1 MTRTHSTGFQEAS
14 QLMDFRLSTEQAL
27 FQRTVRE
34 FAERALQPRARQID
48 SARQG
53 IPDEIIREMAG
64 LGLFGVTIP
73 EEYGGA
79 AMPGDEIVYATLAIH
94 ELARADLSMSVPVYT
109 LLCQGWGF
117 LLARHGTEEA
127 KREIL
132 PRVASGEWFLG
143 IATTEAG
150 GGSDL
155 ANIKS
160 TARHDGDRLV
170 INGEKTYIS
179 GAEEATSRGGGHL
192 TLFRTDV
199 AAGHRGMTFAYVP
212 AGAPGVS
219 TTLLDDV
226 GRGGLSTGAFR
237 YQDVEIPTRYVLG
250 EINRGFYVNME
261 GFNAARTLVASAC
274 VGGAERALEM
284 GRDCV
289 KERVAFGRPLANF
302 EGISFEIAEDR
313 ARLEMLRHFLLRSA
327 WMIDQH
333 YKDGSVT
340 QREINEAVAAC
351 KLSAPSLCLDV
362 VKHAL
367 MYHGAFGF
375 TKDCPLE
382 MAYRGVLSYLV
393 GAEGGAN
400 IMKLIIAREFIGAE
414 AIPYR

>member
-1 MTRTHSTGFQEAS
+1 
-14 QLMDFRLSTEQAL
+14 MDFRLSPEQEL
-27 FQRTVRE
+27 FRRTVRQ
-34 FAERALQPRARQID
+34 FAERSLAPRSREID
-48 SARQG
+48 SVRKG
-53 IPDEIIREMAG
+53 IPEEIIREMAG

-79 AMPGDEIVYATLAIH
+79 AMPGEEMVYAMLTIH

-109 LLCQGWGF
+109 LLCLGWGF

-143 IATTEAG
+143 ICTTEPG

-155 ANIKS
+155 ANIK
-160 TARHDGDRLV
+160 TVARHEGDSLI

-179 GAEEATSRGGGHL
+179 GAAEATSRGGGHL
-192 TLFRTDV
+192 TLFRTDPQ
-199 AAGHRGMTFAYVP
+199 AGHRGMTFAYVP
-212 AGAPGVS
+212 AAAPGIS
-219 TTLLDDV
+219 TTLFDDV
-226 GRGGLSTGAFR
+226 GRGGLSTGGFR
-237 YQDVEIPTRYVLG
+237 YQDVKIPTRYVLG
-250 EINRGFYVNME
+250 EINRGFYINME
-261 GFNAARTLVASAC
+261 GFNAARALVVAAC
-274 VGGAERALEM
+274 VGAAERALEM
-284 GRDCV
+284 GRDWV
-289 KERVAFGRPLANF
+289 KQRVLFGRPLAKF

-333 YKDGSVT
+333 YQDGSVT
-340 QREINEAVAAC
+340 QREINEAIAIC
-351 KLSAPSLCLDV
+351 KVTGPALCLDI

-400 IMKLIIAREFIGAE
+400 IMKLIIAREFVGDE

>member
-1 MTRTHSTGFQEAS
+1 
-14 QLMDFRLSTEQAL
+14 MDFRLTTEQEL

-34 FAERALQPRARQID
+34 FAERTLEPRAREID
-48 SARQG
+48 SAHAG
-53 IPDEIIREMAG
+53 IPDEIIQEMAA

-79 AMPGDEIVYATLAIH
+79 AMPGEENVYATLTIH

-109 LLCQGWGF
+109 LLCLGWSF

-127 KREIL
+127 KREVL

-155 ANIKS
+155 ANLKAV
-160 TARHDGDRLV
+160 ARQEGDRLV

-179 GAEEATSRGGGHL
+179 GAAEATSRGGGHL
-192 TLFRTDV
+192 TLFRTDPE
-199 AAGHRGMTFAYVP
+199 AGHRGMTFAYVP
-212 AGAPGVS
+212 AAAPGVS
-219 TTLLDDV
+219 TTLFDDV

-284 GRDCV
+284 GRDWV
-289 KERVAFGRPLANF
+289 KERVLFGRPLAKF

-340 QREINEAVAAC
+340 QRAINEAVAVC
-351 KLSAPSLCLDV
+351 KVTAPSLCLDV

-367 MYHGAFGF
+367 MYHGALGF

-400 IMKLIIAREFIGAE
+400 IMKLIIAREFIGDE

>member
-1 MTRTHSTGFQEAS
+1 
-14 QLMDFRLSTEQAL
+14 MDFRLTTEQEL

-34 FAERALQPRARQID
+34 FAQRTLEPRAREID
-48 SARQG
+48 AAHAG
-53 IPDEIIREMAG
+53 IPDEIIGEMAA

-79 AMPGDEIVYATLAIH
+79 AMPGEENVYATLTIH

-109 LLCQGWGF
+109 LLCLGWSF

-155 ANIKS
+155 ANLK
-160 TARHDGDRLV
+160 TVARQEGDRLV

-179 GAEEATSRGGGHL
+179 GAAEATSRGGGHL
-192 TLFRTDV
+192 TLFRTDPE
-199 AAGHRGMTFAYVP
+199 AGHRGMTFAYVP
-212 AGAPGVS
+212 ASTPGVS
-219 TTLLDDV
+219 TTLFDDV

-250 EINRGFYVNME
+250 EVNRGFYVNME

-274 VGGAERALEM
+274 VGASERALEM
-284 GRDCV
+284 GRDWV
-289 KERVAFGRPLANF
+289 KERVLFGRPLAKF

-313 ARLEMLRHFLLRSA
+313 AQLEMIRHFLLRAA

-340 QREINEAVAAC
+340 QRAINEAVAVC
-351 KLSAPSLCLDV
+351 KVTAPRHCLDV

-375 TKDCPLE
+375 TKECPLE

-400 IMKLIIAREFIGAE
+400 IMKLIIAREFIGDE

>member
-1 MTRTHSTGFQEAS
+1 
-14 QLMDFRLSTEQAL
+14 MDFRLSTEQSL

-34 FAERALQPRARQID
+34 FAERTLQPRSREID
-48 SARQG
+48 SAHQG
-53 IPDEIIREMAG
+53 IPEEIIQEMAG

-73 EEYGGA
+73 EEYGGS
-79 AMPGDEIVYATLAIH
+79 AMPGEETVYATLTIH
-94 ELARADLSMSVPVYT
+94 ELARADLSMSVPVYA
-109 LLCQGWGF
+109 LLCLGWSY

-143 IATTEAG
+143 IATTESG

-155 ANIKS
+155 ANIK
-160 TARHDGDRLV
+160 TVARHEGDRLI
-170 INGEKTYIS
+170 INGEKSYIS

-192 TLFRTDV
+192 TLFRTDPE
-199 AAGHRGMTFAYVP
+199 AGHRGMTFAYVP
-212 AGAPGVS
+212 AAAPGVS
-219 TTLLDDV
+219 TTLFDDV

-237 YQDVEIPTRYVLG
+237 YQDVEIPARYVLG

-261 GFNAARTLVASAC
+261 GFNAARTLVAAAC
-274 VGGAERALEM
+274 MGGAERALEM
-284 GRDCV
+284 GRDWV
-289 KERVAFGRPLANF
+289 KQRVAFGRALANF
-302 EGISFEIAEDR
+302 EGISFEIADDR
-313 ARLEMLRHFLLRSA
+313 ARLEMLRHFLIKSA
-327 WMIDQH
+327 WMIDRH
-333 YKDGSVT
+333 YEDGSVT
-340 QREINEAVAAC
+340 QREINEAVAVC
-351 KLSAPSLCLDV
+351 KVTAPSLCLDV

-367 MYHGAFGF
+367 MYHGALGF

-400 IMKLIIAREFIGAE
+400 IMRLIIAREFIGNE

>member
-1 MTRTHSTGFQEAS
+1 MN
-14 QLMDFRLSTEQAL
+14 FRLSAEQEL
-27 FQRTVRE
+27 FRRTVRE
-34 FAERALQPRARQID
+34 FAERTLEPRSREID
-48 SARQG
+48 SARSG
-53 IPDEIIREMAG
+53 IPEEIIQEMAG

-79 AMPGDEIVYATLAIH
+79 AMPGEEIVYAMLTIH

-143 IATTEAG
+143 ICTTEPG

-155 ANIKS
+155 ANIK
-160 TARHDGDRLV
+160 TVARHEGDSLI

-179 GAEEATSRGGGHL
+179 GATEATSRGGGHL
-192 TLFRTDV
+192 TLFRTDPQ
-199 AAGHRGMTFAYVP
+199 AGHRGMTFAYVP
-212 AGAPGVS
+212 AATPGIS
-219 TTLLDDV
+219 ITLFDDV
-226 GRGGLSTGAFR
+226 GRGGLSTGGFR
-237 YQDVEIPTRYVLG
+237 YQDVKIPTRYVLG
-250 EINRGFYVNME
+250 EINRGFYINME
-261 GFNAARTLVASAC
+261 GFNAARVLVVSAC
-274 VGGAERALEM
+274 VGAAERALEV
-284 GRDCV
+284 GRDWV
-289 KERVAFGRPLANF
+289 KQRVLFGRPLAKF

-313 ARLEMLRHFLLRSA
+313 ARLEMLRHFLLKSA

-333 YKDGSVT
+333 YQDGSVT
-340 QREINEAVAAC
+340 QRQISEAVAIC
-351 KLSAPSLCLDV
+351 KLTGPALCLDI

-400 IMKLIIAREFIGAE
+400 IMKLIIAREFIGEE

>member
-1 MTRTHSTGFQEAS
+1 
-14 QLMDFRLSTEQAL
+14 MDFRLSTEQSL

-34 FAERALQPRARQID
+34 FAERTLEPRAREID
-48 SARQG
+48 TAHAG
-53 IPDEIIREMAG
+53 IPDEIIQEMAG

-79 AMPGDEIVYATLAIH
+79 AMPGEEIVYAMLTIH

-143 IATTEAG
+143 IATTESG

-155 ANIKS
+155 ANIK
-160 TARHDGDRLV
+160 TVARHEGDRLV
-170 INGEKTYIS
+170 VNGEKTYIS
-179 GAEEATSRGGGHL
+179 GAEEAASRGGGHL
-192 TLFRTDV
+192 TLFRTDPE
-199 AAGHRGMTFAYVP
+199 AGHRGMTFAYVP
-212 AGAPGVS
+212 AATPGVS

-226 GRGGLSTGAFR
+226 GRGGLSTGVLR

-250 EINRGFYVNME
+250 ELNRGFYINME

-274 VGGAERALEM
+274 VGASERALEM
-284 GRDCV
+284 GRDWV
-289 KERVAFGRPLANF
+289 KERVLFGRPLAKF

-313 ARLEMLRHFLLRSA
+313 AHLEMVRHFLLRSA

-333 YKDGSVT
+333 YKDGSIT
-340 QREINEAVAAC
+340 QREINEAVAIC
-351 KLSAPSLCLDV
+351 KVTAPPLCLDI

-400 IMKLIIAREFIGAE
+400 IMRLIIGREFIGGE

>member
-1 MTRTHSTGFQEAS
+1 
-14 QLMDFRLSTEQAL
+14 MDFRLTAEQEL

-34 FAERALQPRARQID
+34 FAERTLAPRAREID
-48 SARQG
+48 SANAG
-53 IPDEIIREMAG
+53 IPDEIIQEMAR

-79 AMPGDEIVYATLAIH
+79 AMPGEEVVYAALTIH

-109 LLCQGWGF
+109 LLCLGWGF

-143 IATTEAG
+143 ICTTEPG

-155 ANIKS
+155 ANIK
-160 TARHDGDRLV
+160 TVARHEGDRLI
-170 INGEKTYIS
+170 INGEKIYIS
-179 GAEEATSRGGGHL
+179 GAAEAVSRGGGHL
-192 TLFRTDV
+192 TLFRTDPQ
-199 AAGHRGMTFAYVP
+199 AGHRGMTFAYVP
-212 AGAPGVS
+212 ASAPGVS

-226 GRGGLSTGAFR
+226 GRGGLSTGGFR
-237 YQDVEIPTRYVLG
+237 YQDVAIPTRYVLG
-250 EINRGFYVNME
+250 EMNRGFYVNME
-261 GFNAARTLVASAC
+261 GFNVARTLVASAC
-274 VGGAERALEM
+274 VGASERALEM
-284 GRDCV
+284 GRDWV
-289 KERVAFGRPLANF
+289 KQRVLFGRPLAKF

-313 ARLEMLRHFLLRSA
+313 AQLEMARHFLLRTA
-327 WMIDQH
+327 WMIDRH
-333 YKDGSVT
+333 YQDGSTT
-340 QREINEAVAAC
+340 QRQINDAVAIC
-351 KLSAPSLCLDV
+351 KLTAPRLCLEI

-400 IMKLIIAREFIGAE
+400 IMKLIIAREYIGDE

>member
-1 MTRTHSTGFQEAS
+1 
-14 QLMDFRLSTEQAL
+14 MDFRLSTEQEL

-34 FAERALQPRARQID
+34 FAERTLKPRSREID
-48 SARQG
+48 SAHTG
-53 IPDEIIREMAG
+53 IPDEIIQEMAG

-79 AMPGDEIVYATLAIH
+79 AMPGEENVYATLTIH

-109 LLCQGWGF
+109 LLCLGWSF

-127 KREIL
+127 KQEIL

-143 IATTEAG
+143 IATTESG

-155 ANIKS
+155 ANIK
-160 TARHDGDRLV
+160 TVARHEGDRLV

-192 TLFRTDV
+192 TLFRTDPE
-199 AAGHRGMTFAYVP
+199 AGHRGMTFAYVP
-212 AGAPGVS
+212 ASTPGVS
-219 TTLLDDV
+219 TTLFDDV

-237 YQDVEIPTRYVLG
+237 YQDAEIPTRYILG

-261 GFNAARTLVASAC
+261 GFNAARTLVSSAC
-274 VGGAERALEM
+274 VGASERALEM
-284 GRDCV
+284 GRDWV
-289 KERVAFGRPLANF
+289 KERVLFGRPLAKF

-313 ARLEMLRHFLLRSA
+313 AQLEMVRHFLLRSA

-340 QREINEAVAAC
+340 QRAINEAVAIC
-351 KLSAPSLCLDV
+351 KVAAPRHCLEV

-367 MYHGAFGF
+367 MYHGALGF

-400 IMKLIIAREFIGAE
+400 IMKLIIAREFIGDE